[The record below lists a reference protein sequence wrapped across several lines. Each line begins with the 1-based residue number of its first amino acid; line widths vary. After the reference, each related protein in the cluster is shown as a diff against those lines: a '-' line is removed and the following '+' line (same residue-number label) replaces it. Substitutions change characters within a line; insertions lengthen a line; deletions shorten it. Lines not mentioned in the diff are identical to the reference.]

1 MTERSGYKERF
12 YSAFAEFMAESD
24 NFLEEGDYAELIK
37 DGDAITE
44 RVYAY
49 SMGTDGQI
57 DIEDWEKLSQLT
69 KDYIDERWKLYKMNQ
84 EPLYRGDWA
93 TAQGQDVQAYNAS
106 LRANIECRYAIEQAI
121 RNNFDGMHLNKGFE
135 NALIEKF
142 GLERMRYVRRNGQ
155 NPLQLQRRAS
165 TGVNLQSARIPPF
178 WTDLSTAFGS
188 WRKAIRKAT
197 KKFLNT
203 AGIILFQS
211 ENSRQKKTDSTRSAE
226 D

>member
-1 MTERSGYKERF
+1 MYVVGGSVKTGRDIPEWVVYGTAATAKHAMREAAEQARREKEYRSAVADNARQALDNLQDDPMTERSGYKERF

-93 TAQGQDVQAYNAS
+93 TAQGQDVQS
-106 LRANIECRYAIEQAI
+106 
-121 RNNFDGMHLNKGFE
+121 
-135 NALIEKF
+135 
-142 GLERMRYVRRNGQ
+142 RRSETI
-155 NPLQLQRRAS
+155 S
-165 TGVNLQSARIPPF
+165 TVC
-178 WTDLSTAFGS
+178 T
-188 WRKAIRKAT
+188 
-197 KKFLNT
+197 
-203 AGIILFQS
+203 
-211 ENSRQKKTDSTRSAE
+211 
-226 D
+226 